1 MEAIINFIK
10 EALAGKKMSAEWI
23 VTLGVAIGGIV
34 WAGTLAMQMYDT
46 TMTTITELEEL
57 SHPKVLVIP
66 YDDIWIR
73 ELSDNNMNRIIAL
86 EVEVKNLEKNQD
98 RTDRTVN
105 SNSNP
110 LSL

>member
-46 TMTTITELEEL
+46 TMTTITELKEL
-57 SHPKVLVIP
+57 SHPEVLVIP

-73 ELSDNNMNRIIAL
+73 ELSENNMNRVIAL